1 MKSASFR
8 HIVAVTAMA
17 GAVLATAPAHAGPF
31 SDLFIFGDS
40 LSDTGN
46 IATVFTVNGLPFSPP
61 PPSGDYVPSAPY
73 LPFGVFSDGPVWAT
87 SFSASL
93 GVSAAPS
100 LLGGTNYAY
109 GGAKTGVDGS
119 PALGGV
125 PFSLKTQVNQ
135 FLGSYGA
142 APSDALYVVAGGSNN
157 LRDAAVAFA
166 AAGSFAEQVAVV
178 AAASSNFATDVG
190 GIVDQLQAAGAQNI
204 VVWNVGDLGLTPA
217 AAALGPVAQGVS
229 TLLATTMNDALAYR
243 LQGEAGVI
251 EFDTFGLLQSIV
263 AGAPGNGFLNV
274 ADACGFAGNGCDPAT
289 ALFWDGIHPTAY
301 AHSVLANQMFAA
313 VVPEP
318 ATYAMFAF
326 GLAGLLAWSRRR
338 AG

>member
-1 MKSASFR
+1 MKSISFR
-8 HIVAVTAMA
+8 RLVAAAATAA
-17 GAVLATAPAHAGPF
+17 ALVATAPAQAGPF

-40 LSDTGN
+40 LSDSGN

-61 PPSGDYVPSAPY
+61 PPSADYVPGAPY
-73 LPFGVFSDGPVWAT
+73 LSSGVFSNGPVWAT
-87 SFSASL
+87 SFAASL

-109 GGAKTGVDGS
+109 GGARTGVDGA
-119 PALGGV
+119 PVLGGV

-135 FLGSYGA
+135 FLGTYGS
-142 APSDALYVVAGGSNN
+142 APGDALYVVAGGSND
-157 LRDAAVAFA
+157 LRDAAA
-166 AAGSFAEQVAVV
+166 ALATAGSAAQRIAIV
-178 AAASSNFATDVG
+178 AAASSNFATDMG
-190 GIVDQLQAAGAQNI
+190 GIVDQLQTAGAQNI
-204 VVWNVGDLGLTPA
+204 VVWNLPDFGLTPA
-217 AAALGPVAQGVS
+217 AAALGRPAKRVS
-229 TLLATTMNDALAYR
+229 TRLATRMNDALADR

-251 EFDTFGLLQSIV
+251 EFDTFGLLRGIV
-263 AGAPGNGFLNV
+263 AGAPANGFLNV
-274 ADACGFAGNGCDPAT
+274 DDACGFAGNGCDPAS

-318 ATYAMFAF
+318 ETALLFAF

-338 AG
+338 AA

>member
-1 MKSASFR
+1 MKSTSTRRLWAAT
-8 HIVAVTAMA
+8 AVA
-17 GAVLATAPAHAGPF
+17 GAVLAIAPAHAGPF
-31 SDLFIFGDS
+31 SDVFIFGDS
-40 LSDTGN
+40 LSDSGN

-73 LPFGVFSDGPVWAT
+73 EPYGVFSNGPVWAT
-87 SFSASL
+87 SFAGAL
-93 GVSAAPS
+93 GASAAPS

-109 GGAKTGVDGS
+109 GGARTATDGA

-135 FLGSYGA
+135 FLGTYGS
-142 APSDALYVVAGGSNN
+142 APADALYVVAGGSNN
-157 LRDAAVAFA
+157 LRDAAAAFA
-166 AAGSFAEQVAVV
+166 TAGSFAEQVAIV
-178 AAASSNFATDVG
+178 AAASSNFATDMG

-204 VVWNVGDLGLTPA
+204 VVWNLPDVGLSPA
-217 AAALGPVAQGVS
+217 AAALGPVAQSVS

-251 EFDTFGLLQSIV
+251 EFDTFGLLHSVV

-274 ADACGFAGNGCDPAT
+274 TDACGFAGNVCDPAT

-301 AHSVLANQMFAA
+301 THSVVASQMFAA
-313 VVPEP
+313 VIPEP
-318 ATYAMFAF
+318 ETALLFAF

-338 AG
+338 AA